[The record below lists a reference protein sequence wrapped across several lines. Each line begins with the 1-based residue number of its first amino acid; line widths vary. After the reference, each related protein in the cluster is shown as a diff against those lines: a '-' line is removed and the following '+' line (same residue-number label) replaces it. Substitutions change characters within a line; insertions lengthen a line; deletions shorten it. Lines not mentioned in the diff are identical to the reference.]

1 MIFCFSHAN
10 CEEARARNV
19 FPACAQFS
27 LFCLALFA
35 FKSRL
40 ALLLLLFVLFSP
52 CRRQLCSR
60 NFLFLL
66 SRVEASYINS
76 PTQRVSYGNELYN
89 KFKISH
95 GFPNVLAFSLNEAAC
110 NCCCSARALQGN
122 SGKYRLK
129 CGICAEMK
137 NIELHANWS
146 DFSWEVGRS
155 FKGSRNERV
164 SLHKFASTL
173 RLRNILKWNEI
184 SAEWISCLFISE
196 HITDCFNIA
205 SLKMQPKIRNFF

>member
-1 MIFCFSHAN
+1 MAN
-10 CEEARARNV
+10 LCQSDERAPIGRHKSNFKFKYNLLGRFFVSATPTVNSASRNV

-40 ALLLLLFVLFSP
+40 ALLLLLSMLFSP

-66 SRVEASYINS
+66 LRAVVVHKL
-76 PTQRVSYGNELYN
+76 PTHRVSYGNELYN

-95 GFPNVLAFSLNEAAC
+95 GIPNVLVFSLNEGTC
-110 NCCCSARALQGN
+110 NRCCNARALQGN

-129 CGICAEMK
+129 CGICAEIQSYMQIGVILAGK
-137 NIELHANWS
+137 QGE
-146 DFSWEVGRS
+146 

-173 RLRNILKWNEI
+173 RLRNIVK
-184 SAEWISCLFISE
+184 
-196 HITDCFNIA
+196 
-205 SLKMQPKIRNFF
+205 

>member
-10 CEEARARNV
+10 CEQRVPER

-40 ALLLLLFVLFSP
+40 ALLLLLFMLFPP

-66 SRVEASYINS
+66 LRAGVVHKPPAH
-76 PTQRVSYGNELYN
+76 RVSYGNELYN

-95 GFPNVLAFSLNEAAC
+95 GFPNVLVFSLNEGTC
-110 NCCCSARALQGN
+110 NCCCNARALQGN

-129 CGICAEMK
+129 CGICAE
-137 NIELHANWS
+137 L
-146 DFSWEVGRS
+146 
-155 FKGSRNERV
+155 
-164 SLHKFASTL
+164 
-173 RLRNILKWNEI
+173 EI
-184 SAEWISCLFISE
+184 
-196 HITDCFNIA
+196 
-205 SLKMQPKIRNFF
+205 